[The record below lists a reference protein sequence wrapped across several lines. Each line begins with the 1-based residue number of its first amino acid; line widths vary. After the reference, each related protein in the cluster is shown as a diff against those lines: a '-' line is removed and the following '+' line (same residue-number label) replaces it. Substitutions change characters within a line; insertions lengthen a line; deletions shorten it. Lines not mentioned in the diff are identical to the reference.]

1 MDEYKCRNVAYNWI
15 HEKSVSFYCFLMN
28 TSIDSNYFA
37 MVIESHNNI
46 YHRAVHKCRREAK
59 IESLLI
65 KLKKGKHNTSYLD
78 TKLYSSI

>member
-1 MDEYKCRNVAYNWI
+1 MSTSVGMLHTIGFMK
-15 HEKSVSFYCFLMN
+15 KSVSFYCLLMN

-59 IESLLI
+59 I
-65 KLKKGKHNTSYLD
+65 
-78 TKLYSSI
+78 